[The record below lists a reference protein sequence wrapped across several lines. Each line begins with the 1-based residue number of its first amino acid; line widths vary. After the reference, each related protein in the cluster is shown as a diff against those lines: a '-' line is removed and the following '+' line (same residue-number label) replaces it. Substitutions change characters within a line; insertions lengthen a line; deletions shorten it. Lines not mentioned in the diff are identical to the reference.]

1 MTILLLGLAIF
12 LGMHSLSVFN
22 HDARNR
28 LVARLGEKPWKGIY
42 SVVSLL
48 GFVLIV
54 VGYGAARGQPVV
66 LYQPPVWTRH
76 IALLLMVPVFVLVI
90 ASNIRTNSAIK
101 RATKHP
107 LLLATKLWATAHL
120 ISNGNLADVLL
131 FAGFLAW
138 AVLTRISLK
147 RRVASPVPNA
157 ANQTAAARSTVWP
170 DVIAVVVGLAFYAW
184 FLLKGHAWLIG
195 VSPIA
200 R

>member
-1 MTILLLGLAIF
+1 MMILLLGLAIF

-28 LVARLGEKPWKGIY
+28 WMLRLGEKPWKGLY

-48 GFVLIV
+48 GLVLIV

-90 ASNIRTNSAIK
+90 ASNVRTHSAIK

-131 FAGFLAW
+131 FTGFLAW

-147 RRVASPVPNA
+147 RRVTSTAPNA
-157 ANQTAAARSTVWP
+157 AVAARSSVWP

-184 FLLKGHAWLIG
+184 FLLKGHVWLIG
-195 VSPIA
+195 VSPIG

>member
-1 MTILLLGLAIF
+1 MTILLLGLLIF

-28 LVARLGEKPWKGIY
+28 LVARLGEKPWKAVY

-66 LYQPPVWTRH
+66 LYQPPSWTRH
-76 IALLLMVPVFVLVI
+76 LALLLMAPVFVLVI
-90 ASNIRTNSAIK
+90 ASNIHSNSAIK

-138 AVLTRISLK
+138 AVMTRISLK
-147 RRVASPVPNA
+147 RRVVSPTASTTNQA
-157 ANQTAAARSTVWP
+157 ATARSSVWP
-170 DVIAVVVGLAFYAW
+170 DVIALVVGLGFYAW

-195 VSPIA
+195 VSPIG

>member
-1 MTILLLGLAIF
+1 MIILLLGLAIF
-12 LGMHSLSVFN
+12 LGMHSLSAIN

-28 LVARLGEKPWKGIY
+28 WMSRLGEKPWKGIY

-48 GFVLIV
+48 GLVLIV

-66 LYQPPVWTRH
+66 LYQPPLWTRQ
-76 IALLLMVPVFVLVI
+76 IALLLMAPVFVLVI
-90 ASNIRTNSAIK
+90 ASNVRSNSAIK

-138 AVLTRISLK
+138 AVMTRISLK
-147 RRVASPVPNA
+147 RRVSSTAPNVG
-157 ANQTAAARSTVWP
+157 NQAAAVRSTVWP
-170 DVIAVVVGLAFYAW
+170 DVIAVVVGLGFYAW

-195 VSPIA
+195 VSPIG

>member
-1 MTILLLGLAIF
+1 MTILLLGLVVF

-22 HDARNR
+22 HAARNR
-28 LVARLGEKPWKGIY
+28 LVARLGEKPWKGLY
-42 SVVSLL
+42 SAVSLL

-76 IALLLMVPVFVLVI
+76 LALLLMAPVFVLVI
-90 ASNIRTNSAIK
+90 ASNIHTHSAIK

-147 RRVASPVPNA
+147 RRVVSPVASGANKA
-157 ANQTAAARSTVWP
+157 ATGRSSVWP
-170 DVIAVVVGLAFYAW
+170 DVIAVVVGLGFYAW

-195 VSPIA
+195 VSPIG